1 MRMRIITLSKRQT
14 PCEQSL
20 KLSNK
25 ELILADQAEQ
35 LSKREQLAAI
45 DMQALITANTG
56 KSSYATAE
64 TAVNHADA
72 LIKALNTNKQ
82 A

>member
-1 MRMRIITLSKRQT
+1 M
-14 PCEQSL
+14 
-20 KLSNK
+20 
-25 ELILADQAEQ
+25 ADQTEQ

-45 DMQALITANTG
+45 AMQALITANTG

-72 LIKALNTNKQ
+72 LIKALNINKQ